1 MNLSTRV
8 LSLSLTCACAITC
21 VVHAQQAPSET
32 RPLARSFS
40 PSPDLPVLSETTG
53 QIKTTPSKASE
64 VQPTPSPTPLRGRL
78 FMSDAERIARER
90 ERRTGKLALVPAPV
104 TAPIASEPSE
114 GEQPETTAKVRT
126 PRRAVTNGFVKR
138 DDGQVLVWVNG
149 RAQPLRKGMQIDS
162 ANVGERS
169 TVRLIPT
176 ATATSTTTPS
186 TQTIAPKATR

>member
-32 RPLARSFS
+32 QLLVRSFS

-90 ERRTGKLALVPAPV
+90 ERRTGKLAIVPAPV
-104 TAPIASEPSE
+104 TSPIANEPSE

-126 PRRAVTNGFVKR
+126 SRRAITNGFVKR

-176 ATATSTTTPS
+176 ATSTTTPS